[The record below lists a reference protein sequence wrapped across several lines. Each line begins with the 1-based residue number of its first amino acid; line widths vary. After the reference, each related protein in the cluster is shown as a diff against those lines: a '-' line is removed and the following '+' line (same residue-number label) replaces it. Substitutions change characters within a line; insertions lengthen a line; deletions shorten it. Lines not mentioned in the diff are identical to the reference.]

1 VSAEAGSEGGTPIEL
16 VLYVAP
22 NSPAC
27 VRARANLEAALD
39 AYDRSRI
46 RLTVCDVSRDFEDAE
61 RDRIVFTPT
70 LLLRGAEAGCVVG
83 DLSLGDA
90 VDALL
95 SLGGVEK
102 TG

>member
-1 VSAEAGSEGGTPIEL
+1 VAPDAAGEGAVEL

-22 NSPAC
+22 GSPAC
-27 VRARANLEAALD
+27 ARARANLEAALLR
-39 AYDRSRI
+39 YDRARV
-46 RLTVCDVSRDFEDAE
+46 RVTVQDVAQDVAAAE

-83 DLSLGDA
+83 DLSRADA

-95 SLGGVEK
+95 MLVGVEK
-102 TG
+102 NG